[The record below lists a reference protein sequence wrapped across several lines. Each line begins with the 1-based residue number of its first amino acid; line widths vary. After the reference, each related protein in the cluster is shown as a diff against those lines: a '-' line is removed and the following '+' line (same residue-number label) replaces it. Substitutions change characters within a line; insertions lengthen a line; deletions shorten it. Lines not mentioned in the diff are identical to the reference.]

1 MHEFTRPRPRLSAL
15 VLSATMASAVAF
27 GMPQTASAHH
37 HIDVPPVPASLA
49 VPAGNEV
56 FKVAHAIGTQD
67 YICLPSAGGYAWA
80 FFGPQATLFDDD
92 DKQIM
97 THFLSSD
104 PASVARPTWQFK
116 DSSKVWGSVV
126 ASATSVT
133 DPAFVEAGAIPW
145 LLLSVVDSEVGPGGG
160 DKLVDATYI
169 HRIDTSE
176 GVAPAAGCAALADI
190 GKKALVPYTTDYYF
204 YRAD

>member
-1 MHEFTRPRPRLSAL
+1 MHEHTASRPRFSAL
-15 VLSATMASAVAF
+15 VLSASLASAVAI
-27 GMPQTASAHH
+27 GVPQTADAHH
-37 HIDVPPVPASLA
+37 HIEVPAVPASLA
-49 VPAGNEV
+49 VPAGHEV
-56 FKVAHAIGTQD
+56 YKVAHAIGTQN
-67 YICLPSAGGYAWA
+67 YICLPSAGGYAWT

-92 DKQIM
+92 DKQTM

-104 PASVARPTWQFK
+104 PALVARPTWQFK
-116 DSSKVWGSVV
+116 DSSKIWGSVV

-145 LLLSVVDSEVGPGGG
+145 LLLSVVDSEAGPGGG
-160 DKLVDATYI
+160 DKLVDTTYI

-176 GVAPAAGCAALADI
+176 GIAPAAGCAAAGDI
-190 GKKALVPYTTDYYF
+190 GEKALVPYTTDYYF